1 MAKGKSYKS
10 GGSSEDRLNYL
21 QAQQAGLDKTAS
33 NYQERYNALNKSIK
47 TVTDNI
53 EKQNQMFLNM
63 TDQMQGNMLKMDEN
77 IKVIAM
83 QTSATLTH
91 TEAPKLDVRKTS
103 PVTRRRENGTAGASD
118 AGTLW

>member
-1 MAKGKSYKS
+1 MDNAMEGNK
-10 GGSSEDRLNYL
+10 RLL
-21 QAQQAGLDKTAS
+21 LKMF
-33 NYQERYNALNKSIK
+33 
-47 TVTDNI
+47 

-118 AGTLW
+118 AGT